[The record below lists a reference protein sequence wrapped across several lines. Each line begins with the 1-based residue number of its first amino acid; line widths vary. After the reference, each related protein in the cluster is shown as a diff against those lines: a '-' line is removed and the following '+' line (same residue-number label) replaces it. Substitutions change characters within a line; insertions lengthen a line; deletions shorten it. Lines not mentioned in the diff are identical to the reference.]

1 MELPRGD
8 VTFLFTDI
16 EGSTALA
23 RRLGDGFTELLETHR
38 ALIRGAV
45 EERGGHVVDTRA
57 DETFAVFA
65 EADAAVA
72 AAVAAQAALA
82 GHSWAEGLE
91 PRVRMGLHAGTA
103 RLDANAYVG
112 LDVHRGAR
120 VCEAAAG
127 GQILVSS
134 SVRARA
140 NNNEDVQ
147 FADLGEHRLP
157 GFPEKERIFQVL
169 HHELSQE
176 LLPPAADGPSKGELM
191 RVVIA
196 DDSVLLR
203 EGIAKLLEDAGSRS
217 PGSRA
222 PPTT

>member
-23 RRLGDGFTELLETHR
+23 RRLGDDFTELLETHR

-45 EERGGHVVDTRA
+45 EDRGGHVVDTRA

-65 EADAAVA
+65 DADAAVA

-120 VCEAAAG
+120 VC
-127 GQILVSS
+127 
-134 SVRARA
+134 
-140 NNNEDVQ
+140 
-147 FADLGEHRLP
+147 
-157 GFPEKERIFQVL
+157 
-169 HHELSQE
+169 
-176 LLPPAADGPSKGELM
+176 
-191 RVVIA
+191 
-196 DDSVLLR
+196 
-203 EGIAKLLEDAGSRS
+203 
-217 PGSRA
+217 
-222 PPTT
+222 